1 MQDEITWKLS
11 LLVDDELPPDE
22 AIVLLERIHQDPDL
36 RIKWYQYQTIRHAL
50 KNGEGLFPQAEFL
63 ERIQLAL
70 ETEPSLQSEE
80 KLEPAEARTGRFNLN
95 AWFTVPLALAAAIVV
110 MVLFRNQTE
119 LNPPDMQ
126 PLPALAVEKNHP
138 RNGVLKVATSAQ
150 NEPTQPIP
158 APTVDKAVSREL
170 ARQSERI
177 VESVLPPSF
186 GTSMQPGEEF
196 LLEHS
201 ENGLYQAGP
210 QHMLSYARII
220 SHDSR

>member
-22 AIVLLERIHQDPDL
+22 ALVLLEKIHQDPDL

-70 ETEPSLQSEE
+70 ETEPSLQTEGV
-80 KLEPAEARTGRFNLN
+80 EPAKARTGFNFN
-95 AWFTVPLALAAAIVV
+95 AWFTVPLTLAAAIVV
-110 MVLFRNQTE
+110 VVLLKNQPE
-119 LNPPDMQ
+119 LNPPTMEAS
-126 PLPALAVEKNHP
+126 PALAVKKDHP
-138 RNGVLKVATSAQ
+138 RNPVLKVASTTAQ
-150 NEPTQPIP
+150 NEPTQQIP
-158 APTVDKAVSREL
+158 TPTVEKAVSLEL
-170 ARQSERI
+170 ARQSDRI
-177 VESVLPPSF
+177 VESALLS
-186 GTSMQPGEEF
+186 SSDMSAQPMEEF